1 MIEETD
7 LVIDNLDIID
17 NHVLQHDGIF
27 VIDTEEDVIEHYGT
41 KEHSGRYPWG
51 SGEDPFERH
60 ASFLGRVAELES
72 KGLSPTEVAKGM
84 GMTTTVLRAQRSIA
98 VNAQKKELQ
107 SQAYRLKTE
116 KGLSNVAIGK
126 KMGINESSVR
136 SLLNPAA
143 TANSDVLVNT
153 ASFLKNQVDKS
164 GGYIDVGRGSEQSV
178 GVSRQKMLTALALA
192 KEDGYNVHYIKVP
205 QLGTNHETTTIVL
218 APPDTKTSD
227 IYKNLDK
234 IKNINGWSED
244 GGKTY
249 QLPAPPKAVASKRV
263 TVRYAS
269 EGGSEKDGVIEL
281 RRGVDDISLGAAR
294 YAQVRVL
301 VDGTHYLKGMAMY
314 ADDLPDGSDIRF
326 NTNKNDTGNKL
337 DAMKKAE
344 KDTDGKINTQNPF
357 SASIKHQRTYKDA
370 SGKDQQSVL
379 NIVSEEGD
387 WLKWSK
393 SLSSQVLS
401 KQSPA
406 LAKKQLDLKVMSKV
420 DELNEINTLTN
431 PSVRRKLLESF
442 ADGADSSA
450 VHLKAAALPRQSS
463 HVILPITGIK
473 DTEVYA
479 PNYKNGEKVVL
490 IRHPHGGIFEIPEL
504 TVNNKNTMAKSLI
517 GNASDAVGISPAV
530 AERMSG
536 ADFDG
541 DTVLVIPNNNRSIKT
556 SPALKELK
564 NFDPKIAY
572 PKYDGMKVMSPRTK
586 QVQMGEVSNL
596 ITDMTIKGASPSEI
610 ASAVKHS
617 MVVIDA
623 EKHELNYRQSAKDNN
638 IAALKAKYQ
647 GSSHG
652 GASTLISRAKSEQR
666 VAKRK
671 NRPADQ
677 GGPVDLA
684 TGERKYVPTGES
696 YVDAKGRTIVKTDRS
711 TKLAETTDAHTLVSD
726 HPTLIEEV
734 YADHSNKLKALA
746 NEARKEAITT
756 KSIPY
761 SPSAKATYA
770 PEVAK
775 LTASLNLAKKNAP
788 LERQAQILANTTV
801 KSKVAANPGMDKAE
815 LKKIQGQAL
824 AIARLR
830 TGARKPKI
838 TITDREWDAIQAG
851 AISASVL
858 DQILDNTDLD
868 EIKKLATPRTT
879 IKMTPS
885 KISSARQMLSNGYTQ
900 AEVAEQLGVSVSTLR
915 TALE

>member
-1 MIEETD
+1 MTD
-7 LVIDNLDIID
+7 DRMAITNYDIVD
-17 NHVLQHDGIF
+17 NHVIQ
-27 VIDTEEDVIEHYGT
+27 HYGT

-72 KGLSPTEVAKGM
+72 AGLSPVEVAKGM
-84 GMTTTVLRAQRSIA
+84 GMTTTQLRAQRSIA
-98 VNAQKKELQ
+98 VNEKKKADQ
-107 SQAYRLKTE
+107 SQAQRLKTE
-116 KGLSNVAIGK
+116 GKSNVAIGK

-136 SLLNPAA
+136 SLLNPSTVAKA
-143 TANSDVLVNT
+143 DVLVNT
-153 ASFLKNQVDKS
+153 ANFLKDQVDQS

-178 GVSRQKMLTALALA
+178 AVSRQKLLTALNLA
-192 KEDGYNVHYIKVP
+192 SEDGYNVHYIKVP

-218 APPDTKTSD
+218 GPPNTKTSD

-244 GGKTY
+244 GGKSY
-249 QLPAPPKAVASKRV
+249 VLPAAPKAISSNRISVK
-263 TVRYAS
+263 YGPD
-269 EGGSEKDGVIEL
+269 GGADKDGVIEL
-281 RRGVDDISLGAAR
+281 RRNVDDISLGAAR

-314 ADDLPDGSDIRF
+314 ADDLPDGTDIRF

-357 SASIKHQRTYKDA
+357 SASIKRQRTYTDSK
-370 SGKDQQSVL
+370 GKEQQSAL

-406 LAKKQLDLKVMSKV
+406 LAKKQLDLRVQSKV

-431 PSVRRKLLESF
+431 PSVRKKLLESF
-442 ADGADSSA
+442 ADGADSYS
-450 VHLKAAALPRQSS
+450 VNLKAAALPRQSS
-463 HVILPITGIK
+463 HVILPISGMK

-504 TVNNKNTMAKSLI
+504 TVNNKNPTARSLI

-541 DTVLVIPNNNRSIKT
+541 DTVLVIPNNNQNIK
-556 SPALKELK
+556 SKPALRELK
-564 NFDPKIAY
+564 NFDPKLAY
-572 PKYDGMKVMSPRTK
+572 PKYDGMKIMSPRTK

-596 ITDMTIKGASPSEI
+596 ITDMTINGANDSEI
-610 ASAVKHS
+610 ARAVKHS

-638 IAALKAKYQ
+638 ISELKAKYQ
-647 GSSHG
+647 GSAHG

-666 VAKRK
+666 VEKRK

-711 TKLAETTDAHTLVSD
+711 TKLAETSDAHTLVGE

-801 KSKVAANPGMDKAE
+801 KSKVAANPNMDKAE

-838 TITDREWDAIQAG
+838 LITDREWDAIQAG

-868 EIKKLATPRTT
+868 EIKKLATPRAQL
-879 IKMTPS
+879 KMTPT
-885 KISSARQMLSNGYTQ
+885 KTANARLLLANGYTQ

>member
-1 MIEETD
+1 MIFDDSKIIVED
-7 LVIDNLDIID
+7 LDIID
-17 NHVLQHDGIF
+17 NHVIQ
-27 VIDTEEDVIEHYGT
+27 HYGT

-60 ASFLGRVAELES
+60 ASFLGRVAELEA
-72 KGLSPTEVAKGM
+72 KGLTPVEVAKGM
-84 GMTTTVLRAQRSIA
+84 GMTTTQLRAQRSIA

-107 SQAYRLKTE
+107 SQAYRLKTD

-136 SLLNPAA
+136 SLLNPAT
-143 TANSDVLVNT
+143 TAKSDILVNT
-153 ASFLKNQVDKS
+153 ANFLKDQVDKS

-178 GVSRQKMLTALALA
+178 NVSRQKMLTALSLA
-192 KEDGYNVHYIKVP
+192 AQDGYNVHYIKVP

-218 APPDTKTSD
+218 GPPNTKTSD

-249 QLPAPPKAVASKRV
+249 VEPKPPTAVSSKRISV
-263 TVRYAS
+263 KYGP
-269 EGGSEKDGVIEL
+269 EGGADKDGIIEL
-281 RRGVDDISLGAAR
+281 RRGVDDISLGSAR

-314 ADDLPDGSDIRF
+314 ADDLPDGTDIRF

-344 KDTDGKINTQNPF
+344 TVTKGGPINKQNPF
-357 SASIKHQRTYKDA
+357 SASIKRQRTYVDSK
-370 SGKDQQSVL
+370 GKEQQSAL

-406 LAKKQLDLKVMSKV
+406 LAKKQLDLKVQTKV
-420 DELNEINTLTN
+420 DELNEINSLTN

-450 VHLKAAALPRQSS
+450 VDLKAAALPRQSS
-463 HVILPITGIK
+463 HVILPISGMK

-504 TVNNKNTMAKSLI
+504 TVNNKNLTAKSLI
-517 GNASDAVGISPAV
+517 GNAADAVGISPAV

-541 DTVLVIPNNNRSIKT
+541 DTVLVIPNNNRNIKT
-556 SPALKELK
+556 APALKELK

-596 ITDMTIKGASPSEI
+596 ITDMTIKGAAPSEI
-610 ASAVKHS
+610 ARAVKHS

-638 IAALKAKYQ
+638 IAQLKTLYQ
-647 GSSHG
+647 SGPHG
-652 GASTLISRAKSEQR
+652 GASTLISRAKSEER
-666 VAKRK
+666 VPNRK
-671 NRPADQ
+671 NRPAAE
-677 GGPVDLA
+677 GGPVDVK
-684 TGERKYVPTGES
+684 TGERKYVPTNES
-696 YVDAKGRTIVKTDRS
+696 YVDAKGRTVLNTTRS
-711 TKLAETTDAHTLVSD
+711 TKLAERSNAHDLVSD
-726 HPTLIEEV
+726 HPTVIEEV

-746 NEARKEAITT
+746 NEARKEAIST

-775 LTASLNLAKKNAP
+775 LTASLNVAKKNAP

-801 KSKVAANPGMDKAE
+801 KSKVAANPSMDKAE

-824 AIARLR
+824 SVARLR
-830 TGARKPKI
+830 TGAKKQKI
-838 TITDREWDAIQAG
+838 SITQREWDAIQAG

-879 IKMTPS
+879 LKMTPS
-885 KISSARQMLSNGYTQ
+885 KVATARGLLANGYTQ